1 MDEKNWSKKSEIS
14 YYKCLE
20 SFSLRRFTKQIT
32 ETIGV
37 KENGEFWFMEPTKST
52 KLKAYLAQ
60 KYKVEY
66 YVKQPENNYKDKQ

>member
-1 MDEKNWSKKSEIS
+1 
-14 YYKCLE
+14 
-20 SFSLRRFTKQIT
+20 
-32 ETIGV
+32 
-37 KENGEFWFMEPTKST
+37 MEPTKST